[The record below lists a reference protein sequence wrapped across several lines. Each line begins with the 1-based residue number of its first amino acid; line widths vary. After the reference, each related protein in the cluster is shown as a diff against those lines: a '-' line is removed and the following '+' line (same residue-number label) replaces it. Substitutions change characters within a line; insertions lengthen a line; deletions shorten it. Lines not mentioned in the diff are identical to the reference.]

1 MEISYEDETVKIT
14 GYAGSPEIARAN
26 RNYQSIYLNKRYIK
40 NKVISSAIDEAYKTY
55 LMKNKF
61 AFIVLYIE
69 LNPLLVDVNVH
80 PTKMEVRFSR
90 EQEIFRAVYHAVNNA
105 LLSKTHIRNVSLKDS
120 PKNYFKFEQSSKKEA
135 DYVQQRLDT
144 DRKFSGYNYDEDF
157 KLKRPIRL
165 KARGKI

>member
-90 EQEIFRAVYHAVNNA
+90 NRRYSEPF
-105 LLSKTHIRNVSLKDS
+105 TT
-120 PKNYFKFEQSSKKEA
+120 P
-135 DYVQQRLDT
+135 
-144 DRKFSGYNYDEDF
+144 
-157 KLKRPIRL
+157 
-165 KARGKI
+165 